1 MASEPISRII
11 SQEALDTFDIFIKKV
26 SDSTAALEKLIAEG
40 VELNKTFANV
50 KTLKDLVDVTEKL
63 KASEEALRKEEE
75 KNAIAQ
81 EKLRQAA
88 EERAKRER
96 EAADSTNKSRQAT
109 VDSAKATNEQAQSNL
124 KSAVALRDLNK
135 QLVDVTLTLK
145 AITEARK
152 GLTKSFQ
159 EGRISEDE
167 YKTALTDLLDVET
180 SLKNTSSELRTA
192 TKNVAKE
199 MDAAEGSIVQLES
212 QLKIAQQAYK
222 ALSDEEKNSD
232 IGKATK
238 DQIRSLSEEVN
249 KQKKSIGDF
258 SSNVGRYAES
268 LGGLFD
274 GVQRE
279 IQNLNRQKVNAFNR
293 GDEQAVRRYEAAIG
307 ELQNIE
313 KISLNTNLSYTQSVR
328 QLNKEF
334 INVASA
340 GNQSTE
346 FIRELKNALG
356 EAVDRQQ
363 DLKDEIKLAA
373 SDTKTFDLLSG
384 AVNGLVGAYQTAI
397 GVQALFGEQNEE
409 NEKTIKRLV
418 AVQSVANGIQ
428 QIAEQFTNK
437 TTLAYRALTYVQGL
451 YKTATDASATATTRL
466 TAALTGIGIGLLIAA
481 IAYVII
487 NFDKLFKSIDPVIE
501 EYDKLEGVTRQAKD
515 QLKAYGDTAKE
526 ISSGILKDL
535 KDQVKALND
544 QLGLTKTPAQLAGI
558 QVQALAART
567 ARLKE
572 SNEELSKQYKTN
584 SQDYLYLNALI
595 SKNTEEIE
603 ANEKQIKE
611 LSKEYE
617 QFAAAQARLN
627 QIEETIARKG
637 AAGNLLK
644 LGQDANNRILAQQ
657 KTNEAERINLIKSNA
672 VLEALIIQDAY
683 DAEIDAANGNRAKE
697 IAAESKFATAK
708 ILLERQTQED
718 ILKVQKEYAERRA
731 KAASDIRQR
740 DYADTVSKNNKIADN
755 EKELPEIRLRALRNS
770 LKAQLQLIEE
780 QRSRELSVEGLVG
793 KEKENI
799 NDKFN
804 QQRIAAEKDTKDKIV
819 AIQLEYF
826 TKVPYEQG
834 RMLKQLKKQLEQ
846 YAADVKKVFDEIGVD
861 ISQADFMKQVTE
873 SVKQANKEIKGQ
885 FDEIEDVI
893 SEFFDRT
900 NENSPELFT
909 QGVKD
914 LTQNLK
920 DLTGELFNVG
930 AAAVNAG
937 FENQKNAIQE
947 QIDLIDKR
955 REAEVAAVA
964 ASTKSE
970 QDKAAAIAVIN
981 ARADAQKREQE
992 RRQKE
997 VAIKQARFEKAV
1009 TIAGIVAQTALAVI
1023 KAFSTYGPTPLGYAN
1038 AAAVGA
1044 IGIAQ
1049 AAVVAATPIPQYAEG
1064 TDFHQGGKAIV
1075 GDGGRSELIVTPQ
1088 GKLVETPNVPTLI
1101 DLQRGSK
1108 VLPDAAEAMA
1118 NYYGGMTVQKF
1129 NQLAS
1134 DNKDVVNEMR
1144 GLRKDIKNMPQTK
1157 FVQKGNNWET
1167 IVDRKGNIQRWIKQ
1181 NID

>member
-50 KTLKDLVDVTEKL
+50 KALKDLVDVTEKL

-222 ALSDEEKNSD
+222 ALSDEEKSSD

-238 DQIRSLSEEVN
+238 DQIRSLSDEVN

-279 IQNLNRQKVNAFNR
+279 IQNLNRQKVTAFNR

-418 AVQSVANGIQ
+418 AVQSVANGVQ
-428 QIAEQFTNK
+428 QIAEQLTNK
-437 TTLAYRALTYVQGL
+437 TTLAYRALAYVQGL
-451 YKTATDASATATTRL
+451 YKIATDASATATQRL
-466 TAALTGIGIGLLIAA
+466 GAAFTGIGIGLLIAA

-487 NFDKLFKSIDPVIE
+487 NFDKLFKSIDPVISQF
-501 EYDKLEGVTRQAKD
+501 DKLDGVTREAKE
-515 QLKAYGDTAKE
+515 QLKAYGDTAEKITE
-526 ISSGILKDL
+526 GVLKDL
-535 KDQVKALND
+535 KDQIKSLND
-544 QLGLTKTPAQLAGI
+544 ELGLTKKPAELAGI
-558 QVQALAART
+558 QVRALES
-567 ARLKE
+567 RLTQLKKTSEIYRAEIGKSTENYATYNGLLSANAKE
-572 SNEELSKQYKTN
+572 ITNVEEQLK
-584 SQDYLYLNALI
+584 
-595 SKNTEEIE
+595 
-603 ANEKQIKE
+603 
-611 LSKEYE
+611 
-617 QFAAAQARLN
+617 
-627 QIEETIARKG
+627 
-637 AAGNLLK
+637 K
-644 LGQDANNRILAQQ
+644 LGVTLDEFNQKQSFLDAGEFLKARSAALVQQFKDVQDANNRILALQSTSESQ
-657 KTNEAERINLIKSNA
+657 RINLLQSNFA
-672 VLEALIIQDAY
+672 LEKIIIDRAY
-683 DAEIDAANGNRAKE
+683 QAELAAADGNA
-697 IAAESKFATAK
+697 AK
-708 ILLERQTQED
+708 IYAAD
-718 ILKVQKEYAERRA
+718 AKFKSDMLKAERDFQDNTDKVRREYRERNA
-731 KAASDIRQR
+731 KAVSEQAQR
-740 DYADTVSKNNKIADN
+740 ELQLNIDKNNKIADD
-755 EKELPEIRLRALRNS
+755 ETKLPEIRLRALRNS
-770 LKAQLQLIEE
+770 LVERLTLLNE
-780 QRSRELSVEGLVG
+780 QKSRELAVEGLTAQ
-793 KEKENI
+793 EKQNI
-799 NDKFN
+799 NDKYN
-804 QQRIAAEKDTKDKIV
+804 KLREATEKEIYDKIFK
-819 AIQLEYF
+819 IQLDYF
-826 TKVPYEQG
+826 TKVPAEQG
-834 RMLKQLKKQLEQ
+834 RMLREMQKQLQQ
-846 YAADVKKVFDEIGVD
+846 YAKDVAKVFQEIGVD
-861 ISQADFMKQVTE
+861 VSQADFMKDVTNA
-873 SVKQANKEIKGQ
+873 VKEANKNIKGQ
-885 FDEIEDVI
+885 FDDLEEIVAG
-893 SEFFDRT
+893 FFDRAK
-900 NENSPELFT
+900 ENSPELFD
-909 QGVKD
+909 QGVKE

-920 DLTGELFNVG
+920 NLAAEFVNVG
-930 AAAVNAG
+930 AAVVNAK
-937 FENQKNAIQE
+937 FENQKNEIAQ
-947 QIDLIDKR
+947 QIELIDKR
-955 REAEVAAVA
+955 RDAEIAAIEASA
-964 ASTKSE
+964 KSE
-970 QDKAAAIAVIN
+970 QEKADAIAVIN
-981 ARADAQKREQE
+981 ARSDAQKREQE
-992 RRQKE
+992 RRQKQ
-997 VAIKQARFEKAV
+997 VSIQQARFQKAV
-1009 TIAGIVAQTALAVI
+1009 TIAGIIAETALAVI

-1038 AAAVGA
+1038 AAAIGA
-1044 IGIAQ
+1044 LGIAQ
-1049 AAVVAATPIPQYAEG
+1049 AAVVAATPVPQYFAG